1 MLGGSA
7 PGDKYFDQIVYEH
20 RDGRGVIPV
29 RYTMSETDLYRYE
42 RGLNLNHHIHAAQ
55 DLLADGNLFYQRFGS
70 DNRWAVLIF
79 RQVVATHRRT
89 TRAHVLIGPSDV
101 MTPDAA
107 VAMWYWPWSM
117 GSVAGHGNSD
127 GVLPGVT
134 YAVFREKAKAVTAS
148 WQPAL
153 TPATHRLLVELVC
166 SSQPLAVKVHPMMR
180 GDLLAAVA
188 QQAPALL
195 LDGFSVHE
203 TRYDDAQRGLPRLC
217 FLTEEQPRSGFGLR
231 RRLIDLDRAE
241 SDPAVSATL
250 SGVLVNAFHSGGT
263 DTVRTALDT
272 TLGSDARTIRDL
284 LQKWDV
290 PMTIDPSAKSW
301 SADSLVR
308 CPTCLDEFAWDR
320 RTVVIDR
327 NGPGMATVDLDDI
340 GDSLKRAEA
349 LVGSEVKCENPS
361 GDFPDAHYLPVDY
374 VRLGRPLVIG
384 FVGTADTGKSTLLAA
399 MVHELIRN
407 GLAQHR
413 LEVEILDRV
422 KHRAF
427 KRSHIDPLF
436 EDSVALD
443 ATKGAESGVEF
454 VAAFRIGSGQEWR
467 PVVFFDVGGESLKEP
482 KGKDARFLLAVE
494 ALIFVVDPRQI
505 QRNRVN
511 AGRPEADETFAA
523 VLERITPIRREQGLD
538 GITAAVVVAKAD
550 ELRFD
555 PVVGK
560 WLGRDVA
567 GPLDPDLSREESRDV
582 YSYLVQQGAEPWL
595 GPVEKSARC
604 TLHFVS
610 ATGSKANDTDRRYPR
625 GLRPRR
631 VLEPLTAILAMT
643 GVITTP
649 GAERIG
655 R

>member
-1 MLGGSA
+1 VVGGPA
-7 PGDKYFDQIVYEH
+7 PTGECFEQIVYEH

-29 RYTMSETDLYRYE
+29 RYTMSETDLDRYE
-42 RGLNLNHHIHAAQ
+42 RGLYLAHHI
-55 DLLADGNLFYQRFGS
+55 LADPDLPVEGNLFYRRFGP
-70 DNRWAVLIF
+70 DGCWAVLIF
-79 RQVVATHRRT
+79 RQAVAAHRWT
-89 TRAHVLIGPSDV
+89 TRAHVLIGASNV

-107 VAMWYWPWSM
+107 IAMWYWPWSM
-117 GSVAGHGNSD
+117 GSVAAHGD
-127 GVLPGVT
+127 GEGILLGVT
-134 YAVFREKAKAVTAS
+134 HQAFREKAEAVTAS

-166 SSQPLAVKVHPMMR
+166 SSQPLVVKAHPMMR
-180 GDLLAAVA
+180 RDLLAAVA

-195 LDGFSVHE
+195 IDGFSAHE
-203 TRYDDAQRGLPRLC
+203 TRYDDAQRSLPRLS
-217 FLTEEQPRSGFGLR
+217 FVTEEQPRSAFAIG
-231 RRLIDLDRAE
+231 RRLIDLDRTE
-241 SDPAVSATL
+241 SDPAVSATV
-250 SGVLVNAFHSGGT
+250 SGVLVNAFHSGGPAA
-263 DTVRTALDT
+263 VRTALDT
-272 TLGSDARTIRDL
+272 RLGSDARTIRDL

-290 PMTIDPSAKSW
+290 PMTIDPSTPPPG
-301 SADSLVR
+301 ADSLVR

-320 RTVVIDR
+320 RTVVVDR
-327 NGPGMATVDLDDI
+327 DRPGMATLDLDTIRDP
-340 GDSLKRAEA
+340 LKRAEA

-374 VRLGRPLVIG
+374 VRLGKPLVIG

-399 MVHELIRN
+399 MVHELTRN

-413 LEVEILDRV
+413 LEVEILDRE
-422 KHRAF
+422 KHRKF

-443 ATKGAESGVEF
+443 ATKGFESGVEF
-454 VAAFRIGSGQEWR
+454 VAAFRIGSGQKWR

-550 ELRFD
+550 ELRFN

-560 WLGRDVA
+560 WLGRDGS
-567 GPLDPDLSREESRDV
+567 GPLDPDLVREESRDV
-582 YSYLVQQGAEPWL
+582 YSYLFQQGAEPWL

-610 ATGSKANDTDRRYPR
+610 ATGSKASDADRRYPR

-643 GVITTP
+643 GAITTP
-649 GAERIG
+649 AAERIG